1 MKPKLILLNGNPG
14 IGKTTLAQR
23 YVDEHPM
30 TLNLDIDN
38 LWIMMGGWDSPDSDS
53 VRLRE
58 RYAHAIANMH
68 LAEGYDVIVPSLMQ
82 TVEKY
87 EAFGKIALA
96 HDAVLTEI
104 VLMTDIDDAI
114 ERCKARA
121 RSLGHPDGF
130 RPGGVLDQGG
140 REKMLTDMY
149 NNVLA
154 TMAQRPNIIQ
164 INSIQDQTDE
174 TYKNLLKVVATDV
187 Q

>member
-38 LWIMMGGWDSPDSDS
+38 LWIMMGGWDTPDSDS
-53 VRLRE
+53 VRLRQ
-58 RYAHAIANMH
+58 RYAYALANMH

-82 TVEKY
+82 KVEHY
-87 EAFGKIALA
+87 EDFDKIALA
-96 HDAVLTEI
+96 HDAEIIEI
-104 VLMTDIDDAI
+104 VLMTDLDDAI
-114 ERCKARA
+114 ERCKTRARA
-121 RSLGHPDGF
+121 QGHPEGF

-140 REKMLTDMY
+140 REKMLTEMY

-154 TMAQRPNIIQ
+154 TIAQRPNIV
-164 INSIQDQTDE
+164 
-174 TYKNLLKVVATDV
+174 YV
-187 Q
+187 QSTKDDAVGAYQSLVGNISG

>member
-1 MKPKLILLNGNPG
+1 MKPKLIVINGNPG
-14 IGKTTLAQR
+14 LGKTTLAQR

-38 LWIMMGGWDSPDSDS
+38 LWIMMGGWDTPDSDS

-96 HDAVLTEI
+96 HDAELTEI
-104 VLMTDIDDAI
+104 VLMTDLDDAI

-121 RSLGHPDGF
+121 RSQGHPEGF

-140 REKMLTDMY
+140 REKMLTQMY

-154 TMAQRPNIIQ
+154 TTAQRPNIIQ
-164 INSIQDQTDE
+164 IDSARNDLDGAYNQLLQIIQH
-174 TYKNLLKVVATDV
+174 K
-187 Q
+187 